1 MLTVSDAVDIIIR
14 YSPDYQTILNRKTVK
29 RDVLFQYLHDN
40 NVSLTPPMTKLA
52 LIQKILEYWGTTRN
66 DNQIC
71 SAQSEN
77 ANGSA
82 LSETTNIQQT
92 EDEVKQMATKFA
104 EWFYTMMNED
114 QCMGEEHFWQDCSL
128 KLNLMSSSATVEN
141 QVDNNR
147 SDVVKLLY
155 ETKRDHCLFFNPNLT
170 KDGVF
175 GKMDVHG
182 LVMVFVCGT
191 LHTSECCVGVFE
203 QIFAL
208 ARDPFADNNWKIKNT
223 RLNLQSKDTVNE
235 TPKLSDNV
243 FSREVVPSAES
254 LTTLPY

>member
-1 MLTVSDAVDIIIR
+1 MLTLSDAVDIIIR

-66 DNQIC
+66 DNQDC

-82 LSETTNIQQT
+82 LSETTNMQNT

-191 LHTSECCVGVFE
+191 LHTSECCVGIFE

-223 RLNLQSKDTVNE
+223 RLNLESNDAVNE
-235 TPKLSDNV
+235 TPKLSDNL
-243 FSREVVPSAES
+243 FSREVVPSSES